1 MVKILLQLE
10 AVYRIYT
17 VFSSKQVNNGK
28 NITSVRGSL

>member
-17 VFSSKQVNNGK
+17 CMNDLLANLVHMF
-28 NITSVRGSL
+28 

>member
-17 VFSSKQVNNGK
+17 CMNDLLPGLVHMFLLQ
-28 NITSVRGSL
+28 